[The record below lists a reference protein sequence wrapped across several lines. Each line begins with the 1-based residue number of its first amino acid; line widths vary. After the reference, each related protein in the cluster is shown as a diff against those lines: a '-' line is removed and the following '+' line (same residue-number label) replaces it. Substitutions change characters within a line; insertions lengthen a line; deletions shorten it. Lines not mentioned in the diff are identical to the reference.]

1 MEIINNQ
8 KIINLLTPQY
18 NAENKDC
25 VHADYS
31 NVPSFKGNMDTILR
45 KTGDAMNW
53 IEKGGFLVLFLIQD
67 FLGMTVPRTIAG
79 FLRDKEQTGEYNIQE
94 GFEVL
99 GREGLTGPC
108 MMAVAPFMLWLGGK
122 FWGNSI
128 GLNSELIKQY
138 ADSLKEMV
146 SAQDFDKN
154 LLKSPASFK
163 ESFYKKNIRNILELT
178 IGKDK
183 FTEESVNYILEE
195 LKHYENIP
203 KDAQSKKLFWK
214 SKYRSRCLENITDH
228 INNLKYN
235 SDADLDL
242 LRKIKM
248 GSEKNKNIKTFS
260 TNNAFEGLIKFSN
273 DTISGNKCL
282 EKLDGLVVESIKN
295 KTLGKRVLINIGMIT
310 ATLGLLS
317 YLPKL
322 YIRSNTAPGATKKND
337 MKISNSEN
345 VAFKGKKTNIIEEI
359 GKKVDK
365 NKNSFIS
372 SELEYNGYNFTNTL
386 MAGLS
391 IFGLLAPRCKKAY
404 NRAQTD
410 ENGKKDYTELW
421 EILIRDISSSLAVVF
436 AVPMITRAC
445 VTSYEKNSGFVLMQK
460 DRTPKSFMKRM
471 LDIIN
476 PYSKTHVLSNAEI
489 SALYDNINTKEKLLN
504 FCKYIDKNGGSLYKI
519 LSKAENIR
527 ELLNEST
534 TKLDKLQTMTKSN
547 ANEEIIEIVKNIETN
562 AKKLGLPSDKHSIN
576 KLIEKTLKGVGKGKN
591 SRITAFARGL
601 NSVPGMLTTLVISP
615 YILGWVIPRF
625 TYKNTRRIHEKEEKE
640 KNLTSGQKMH
650 VKA

>member
-25 VHADYS
+25 VHADYN

-534 TKLDKLQTMTKSN
+534 TKLDKLQSMTKSN
-547 ANEEIIEIVKNIETN
+547 ANKEIIEIVKNLETN